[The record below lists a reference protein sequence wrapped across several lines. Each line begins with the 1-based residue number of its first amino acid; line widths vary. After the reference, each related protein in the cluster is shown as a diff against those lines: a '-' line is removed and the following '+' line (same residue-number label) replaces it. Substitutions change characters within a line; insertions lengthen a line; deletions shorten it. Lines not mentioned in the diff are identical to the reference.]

1 MSKIV
6 LTAVRDIALDKL
18 VASDANVRR
27 IKAGVSVEDL
37 AEDIA
42 RRGLLQSLSVRPVLD
57 TEELETGKYA
67 VSAGGRRLAALKLLV
82 KQKRLAKSAPVP
94 CIVKTEGIEEEDSL
108 AENTMREALHPL
120 DQFRAFK
127 SLHDQGVTID
137 EIAARFFVG
146 AQVVRQR
153 LKLAAA
159 SEKLLEL
166 YVAQELSLEQLMAF
180 CVTDDH
186 ARQEQVWEGLSRSYN
201 KEPYTIRR
209 MLTEGAVKA
218 GDKRAV
224 FVGVEA
230 YAAAGGVI
238 LRDLFVHDH
247 GGWLQDVALLDRLA
261 REKLGQAAD
270 GLRTEGWKW
279 SEITIDFPYG
289 HTNGLRRLPASYA
302 PVSEAEQTRYDAA
315 LAEYNALSDEHEGA
329 DDLPEEVDH
338 RMAELEKEIAAVDER
353 PAIYDPAEIPRAG
366 IFVSIDHAGALK
378 VERGFVR
385 PEDEA
390 AAESSEIPAV
400 SGSADATKLSD
411 GAAVGNADGGETAG
425 SSSASSSS
433 ITDDETEAS
442 SKLSDRLSSE
452 LTAHRTLALRVALTN
467 DPDAAFLAATHTLA
481 LKAFYGSG
489 HFDGCIEIE
498 TKSAFLGSYAPG
510 LADTAIAR
518 ANDEANGRWQLRLPK
533 RSQDLWDWLVKA
545 DRDATAELFA
555 YCVGQ
560 SVNALRLPH
569 ERRSRALE
577 HADRLAEHLGLDMS
591 AHWTPTVESYCGK
604 VTKARILAAVRE
616 AKGEATA
623 QMIDHLKKGD
633 MAVEAER
640 LLQGTGWLPEPLRTA
655 SLDVVADAEIFEAAE
670 VEALPNFLMDDEGDA
685 PIDPEEDKP
694 HVVAAE

>member
-1 MSKIV
+1 MSKVV
-6 LTAVRDIALDKL
+6 LTAARDIALDKL

-27 IKAGVSVEDL
+27 IKSGVSIEDL

-42 RRGLLQSLSVRPVLD
+42 RRGLLQSLSVRPVRD
-57 TEELETGKYA
+57 AEEQETGKFA
-67 VSAGGRRLAALKLLV
+67 VSAGGRRLAALKRLV
-82 KQKRLAKSAPVP
+82 KQKRLAKNAPVP
-94 CIVKTEGIEEEDSL
+94 CIVKTDGIEEEDSL

-146 AQVVRQR
+146 EQVVRQR

-159 SEKLLEL
+159 SQKLLDL
-166 YVAQELSLEQLMAF
+166 YVGAELTLEQLMAF

-224 FVGVEA
+224 FVGVDA
-230 YAAAGGVI
+230 YEAAGGVI

-261 REKLGQAAD
+261 REKLNLTAD
-270 GLRTEGWKW
+270 ALRAEGWKW
-279 SEITIDFPYG
+279 FEVAIDFPYG
-289 HTNGLRRLPASYA
+289 HTSGLRRLPACYA
-302 PVSEAEQTRYDAA
+302 PISEEQQARYDAA
-315 LAEYNALSDEHEGA
+315 LAEYNELSDEHEGA

-338 RMAELEKEIAAVDER
+338 RMAELEMEIAAVDER
-353 PAIYDPAEIPRAG
+353 PAIYNPDEITRAG
-366 IFVSIDHAGALK
+366 IFVSIDHSGALN

-390 AAESSEIPAV
+390 SATTTQMSAGA
-400 SGSADATKLSD
+400 GSARASNGSD
-411 GAAVGNADGGETAG
+411 GSMADDAIEGQTA
-425 SSSASSSS
+425 ASSS
-433 ITDDETEAS
+433 TLGEDETETS
-442 SKLSDRLSSE
+442 SKLSDRLLSE

-467 DPDAAFLAATHTLA
+467 DPDAAFLAATHALA

-489 HFDGCIEIE
+489 HFDGCVELE
-498 TKSAFLGSYAPG
+498 TKNVFLGSYAPG
-510 LADTAIAR
+510 LADTPVAR
-518 ANDEANGRWQLRLPK
+518 ANDEANGHWQLRLPK
-533 RSQDLWDWLVKA
+533 RSQDLWAWLVKS
-545 DRDATAELFA
+545 DRDATAGLFA

-560 SVNALRLPH
+560 SVNALQLPH
-569 ERRSRALE
+569 DLRPRALE
-577 HADRLAEHLGLDMS
+577 HADQLAEHLGLDMS
-591 AHWTPTVESYCGK
+591 AHWAPTAESFFGK

-623 QMIDHLKKGD
+623 QMIDHLKKAD
-633 MAVEAER
+633 MATEAER

-655 SLDVVADAEIFEAAE
+655 SLEAAADAQTGEIGEG
-670 VEALPNFLMDDEGDA
+670 EALPDFLVEDDGDTPTDA
-685 PIDPEEDKP
+685 EEDEP
-694 HVVAAE
+694 HAAAAE

>member
-6 LTAVRDIALDKL
+6 LTAARDVALDRL
-18 VASDANVRR
+18 IASDANVRR

-57 TEELETGKYA
+57 AEEQETGKFS

-82 KQKRLAKSAPVP
+82 KQKRLAKNAPVP

-127 SLHDQGVTID
+127 ALHDQGVTID

-159 SEKLLEL
+159 SQKLLDL
-166 YVAQELSLEQLMAF
+166 YVAEELTLEQLMAF

-224 FVGVEA
+224 FVGVDA
-230 YAAAGGVI
+230 YEAAGGVI

-247 GGWLQDVALLDRLA
+247 GGWLQDVALLDRLS
-261 REKLGQAAD
+261 REKLSEAAD
-270 GLRTEGWKW
+270 ALRAEGWKW
-279 SEITIDFPYG
+279 SEFAIDFPYG
-289 HTNGLRRLPASYA
+289 HMNGLRRLPASYA
-302 PVSEAEQTRYDAA
+302 PISEEEQARYDAA
-315 LAEYNALSDEHEGA
+315 LAEYSALSDEHEGA

-338 RMAELEKEIAAVDER
+338 RMAELEREIAAVDER
-353 PAIYDPAEIPRAG
+353 PAVYDPDEIARAG

-385 PEDEA
+385 LEDEA
-390 AAESSEIPAV
+390 STTVTEISADG
-400 SGSADATKLSD
+400 GSARARNGSD
-411 GAAVGNADGGETAG
+411 GAIVGGTIGARTDG
-425 SSSASSSS
+425 SSSAE
-433 ITDDETEAS
+433 DETETS
-442 SKLSDRLSSE
+442 SKLSDRLLSE

-467 DPDAAFLAATHTLA
+467 DPDTAFLAATHALA

-489 HFDGCIEIE
+489 HFDSCVEVE
-498 TKSAFLGSYAPG
+498 TKSVFLGAYAPG
-510 LADTAIAR
+510 LADTPVAR
-518 ANDEANGRWQLRLPK
+518 ANDEANGHWQLRLPK
-533 RSQDLWDWLVKA
+533 RSQDLWAWLVKS
-545 DRDATAELFA
+545 DRDATTGLFA

-560 SVNALRLPH
+560 SVNALQLPH
-569 ERRSRALE
+569 DRRPRALE
-577 HADRLAEHLGLDMS
+577 HADQLAEHLGLDMS
-591 AHWTPTVESYCGK
+591 AHWAPTAESYFGK
-604 VTKARILAAVRE
+604 VTKAGILVAVRE

-623 QMIDHLKKGD
+623 QMIDHLKKTD
-633 MAVEAER
+633 MATEAER
-640 LLQGTGWLPEPLRTA
+640 LLQGSGWLPMPLRTA
-655 SLDVVADAEIFEAAE
+655 SFEAAADAQVGDTGE
-670 VEALPNFLMDDEGDA
+670 VEALPDFLVDDEGDA
-685 PIDPEEDKP
+685 PIDAEEDEP
-694 HVVAAE
+694 HAAAAE